1 MRFKTLD
8 RFILKA
14 FLGPLLM
21 TFFVIMFIL
30 IMQFLWL
37 YVDDIIGK
45 GLKWRTI
52 FELLLYASSN
62 LLAMALPLSCLLASI
77 MTFGQLGE
85 HNELLA
91 IKTSGV
97 SLGRMMLPIAMLIG
111 SISIGTYFFV
121 NNVLPVTNLKL
132 TALLY
137 SIKTQ
142 QPEMQL
148 QEGIF
153 FDGINNYTIKVD
165 KKDTKTGLLQGLLIY
180 DHSAGLGNTSVTV
193 ADSGYIEITAD
204 KQFMVFTMMSGF
216 TYEETESRYKN
227 PKQPFRRNSFKKQ
240 TVTINL
246 SGLGFERT
254 DENLFKSNSQMLNQK
269 QLKVVADSTDKA
281 LKTRTDYITRNYILP
296 TSFRNTAE
304 LDTLPHP
311 ARKKILTAQSILD
324 KATPEEKMEYYERAL
339 QMAQATKSTVQSQL
353 SDSAFSVNL
362 INQYEVQYHV
372 KFTIALA
379 CLLFFFIG
387 APLGAIIRKGGFG
400 APVVVSLV
408 VFLVYYVSSLIG
420 QKMGGEGII
429 FAPLAAWLSTLLILP
444 FSLFFTY
451 AAIKDAPILNNNKL
465 GTAIQNLYKWVK
477 GWTSRFRKKEAS

>member
-8 RFILKA
+8 RFTLKT
-14 FLGPLLM
+14 FIGPLLM

-45 GLKWRTI
+45 GLEWKTI
-52 FELLLYASSN
+52 FELLLYACSN

-97 SLGRMMLPIAMLIG
+97 SLGRIMLPIAILIG
-111 SISIGTYFFV
+111 SISVGTYFFV
-121 NNVLPVTNLKL
+121 NNVLPVTNLKM

-153 FDGINNYTIKVD
+153 FDGISNYTIKVD
-165 KKDTKTGLLQGLLIY
+165 KKNTETGLLQGLLIY

-193 ADSGYIEITAD
+193 ADSGYIEITED
-204 KQFMVFTMMSGF
+204 KQFMIFTMMSGF
-216 TYEETESRYKN
+216 TYEETENRYKN
-227 PKQPFRRNSFKKQ
+227 PNQPFRRNSFKRQ

-246 SGLGFERT
+246 AGIGFSRT

-269 QLKVVADSTDKA
+269 QLRTMADSTKQA
-281 LKTRTDYITRNYILP
+281 LQSRAEFIARNHILP
-296 TSFRNTAE
+296 LTFKNTAE
-304 LDTLPHP
+304 LDTHP
-311 ARKKILTAQSILD
+311 NPMRKKIKTAEQVLQKSTL
-324 KATPEEKMEYYERAL
+324 EQRMEYYEKAL
-339 QMAQATKSTVQSQL
+339 HLATAAKATAQAQL
-353 SDSAFSVNL
+353 SENNFSVTQ
-362 INQYEVQYHV
+362 INQYNVQYQI
-372 KFTIALA
+372 KFTTALA

-400 APVVVSLV
+400 APVVVSLI

-420 QKMGGEGII
+420 QKMGGEGVLMAS
-429 FAPLAAWLSTLLILP
+429 FAAWLSTLLIAP
-444 FSLFFTY
+444 FSIFFTI
-451 AAIKDAPILNNNKL
+451 AAIQDAPILNNNKL
-465 GTAIQNLYKWVK
+465 GNAIQNIYKWVK
-477 GWTSRFRKKEAS
+477 ELQNKRAQTK

>member
-8 RFILKA
+8 RFILRT
-14 FLGPLLM
+14 FIGPLMM

-97 SLGRMMLPIAMLIG
+97 SLGRIMLPIAVLIG

-165 KKDTKTGLLQGLLIY
+165 KKDAKTGLLKGLLIY

-193 ADSGYIEITAD
+193 ADSGYIQITED

-240 TVTINL
+240 VVTINL
-246 SGLGFERT
+246 SGLGFSRT

-269 QLKVVADSTDKA
+269 QLKLVADSTDKS
-281 LKTRTDYITRNYILP
+281 LESRTEFIARNYILP
-296 TSFRNTAE
+296 SNFKNTAE
-304 LDTLPHP
+304 LDTLPNH
-311 ARKKILTAQSILD
+311 ARTKVFSSKSFLE
-324 KATPEEKMEYYERAL
+324 KANLEQKMEYYERAL
-339 QMAQATKSTVQSQL
+339 ELARSAKATAQAQL
-353 SDSAFSVNL
+353 TESAFSVTL
-362 INQYEVQYHV
+362 INQYEVQYQI
-372 KFTIALA
+372 KFTTALA

-400 APVVVSLV
+400 APVVVSLI
-408 VFLVYYVSSLIG
+408 VFLVYYVTSLIG
-420 QKMGGEGII
+420 QKMGGEGVIL
-429 FAPLAAWLSTLLILP
+429 APVAAWLSTLLILP
-444 FSLFFTY
+444 FSIFFTY
-451 AAIKDAPILNNNKL
+451 AAIKDSPILNNNKL
-465 GTAIQNLYKWVK
+465 GAAIQRIYKWMK
-477 GWTSRFRKKEAS
+477 EWKTRCLSKKAE